1 MDAEYLAL
9 LVEGVLKEEGAQD
22 DDEKKSSSTAVGGA
36 EGGRDDLRDQ
46 ALRKQVAEL
55 LGRVVSTS
63 TTRGEPRIWEVYA
76 RFNEGAGR

>member
-22 DDEKKSSSTAVGGA
+22 DDEKMRISTAVGGA

-46 ALRKQVAEL
+46 ALRKQVAKL
-55 LGRVVSTS
+55 LGRVVSAS